1 MAFKEKG
8 VRLLVLETFTD
19 RVVPLSAVSI
29 ATDGIDYATIKEIV
43 FLGVCSPFCSG
54 GKQFCENINGDCV
67 FNCSVGHYGDICDIV
82 CTATTHT
89 VNCSERCDPTCGR
102 PQNVCG
108 ILNTTCISGCVD
120 GYQGDRCEFAVHNER
135 EEQTEKLPT
144 INDFYAAIGGLFVIF
159 VGFTACTI
167 MGTKLREDVSDSG
180 FETDLVGSSQ
190 YWQSEVLGDTGA
202 FFEPSDVQMSQY
214 TSQGE

>member
-1 MAFKEKG
+1 MKTFSEK
-8 VRLLVLETFTD
+8 TT
-19 RVVPLSAVSI
+19 
-29 ATDGIDYATIKEIV
+29 
-43 FLGVCSPFCSG
+43 GVCSPFCSG

-67 FNCSVGHYGDICDIV
+67 FNCSVGHYGDICDI
-82 CTATTHT
+82 
-89 VNCSERCDPTCGR
+89 
-102 PQNVCG
+102 
-108 ILNTTCISGCVD
+108 
-120 GYQGDRCEFAVHNER
+120 AVHNER
-135 EEQTEKLPT
+135 EKETEKLPT

-167 MGTKLREDVSDSG
+167 MGSKLREDVSDSG

-190 YWQSEVLGDTGA
+190 YWQIEVLGDTGA